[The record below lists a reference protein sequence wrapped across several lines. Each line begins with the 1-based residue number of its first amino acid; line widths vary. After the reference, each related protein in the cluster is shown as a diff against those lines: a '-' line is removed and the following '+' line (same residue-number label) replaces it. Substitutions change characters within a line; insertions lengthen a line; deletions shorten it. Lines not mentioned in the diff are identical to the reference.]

1 MQIASEETKTP
12 APDHFNWYWQTIPP
26 TGAETVRAD
35 NFFLKSQKSQNRPTL
50 LRSIANFREVPE
62 SDVPEVAFVGRS
74 NVGKSSL
81 LNAIVDANV
90 KDLLARTSATRG
102 FTKTMNFY
110 GIGPETGVSLKKD
123 KNGRDKIAGP
133 GLVIVDMPGYGEG
146 SLASWGIEIMKYIQ
160 SRKQLRR
167 VFVLLDAEHGI
178 KDKDRSL
185 LASLRLAGVSHQVIL
200 SKLDKLYIPPGR
212 FATENQHK
220 QRPNP
225 KPKGTLEAVRKMME
239 DLKPIIN
246 PPVGGG
252 ALGEILACSSETMV
266 DSKRLG
272 LDHVRDDFILSLV
285 HVYLARQALEVRR
298 IIAQTAATFINLR
311 HPIMAPPKD
320 TMFRSADMSLTQL
333 YIANEIGREVV
344 SALGELGTM
353 DFRDLNSETTAF
365 QRTFTQEIRR
375 LDNVE
380 RQLRYFRAQME
391 KSSIPMRSIYDF
403 NNPFT
408 APSASEIDELADK
421 SQSLEQRITSLNDSY
436 ETLKKREVELTEW
449 RWVLREAGGFFDRA
463 RGQTEEI
470 RQSIDDD
477 DDAPL
482 LRDVEQNGQ
491 GESGAERSFTV
502 MNIGFVAGVI
512 PRERMGAFERI
523 LWRTLRGNLYM
534 NQSEIPEPIINPE
547 NNEETSKN
555 VFIIFAHGKEII
567 AKIRKISESLGADL
581 YSVDENSELRRDQ
594 IREVNTRLSDLASV
608 LKNTKSTLDAE
619 LTAIG
624 RNLAAWMVVIKKEK
638 ATYETLNKFS
648 YDHQRKTLIAE
659 AWAPTNGLGLIKST
673 LSDVNERAGLSV
685 PTIVNQIK
693 TTKTPPTYFKTN
705 RFTLGFQTIIDA
717 YGTIKYREVNPALPA
732 IVTFPFMFAVM
743 FGDAGHGVILL
754 MAASAMIYF
763 ERRLERSKLDEL
775 FSMMFYGRYI
785 VLMMGIFSIYTGLL
799 YCDAFSLGLPFFK
812 SMWVWDKDGQGPT
825 STRVEGYTYPF
836 GLDYRWH
843 DTENDLLFSNSY
855 KMKLSILLGWCHMT
869 FSLMW
874 SLVNARYFKTKIDIW
889 GNFVPGMIF
898 FQSIFGYLAFTIVY
912 KWSIDW
918 PARGESPPSLLNML
932 IFMFLQPGTLEPGSS
947 PLYPGQATLQV
958 ILLLLALVCVPIL
971 LFLKPF
977 YLRYEHNKARGLGY
991 RGIGETS
998 RVSALDDDDEEDG
1011 RALNGGRDSFGN
1023 DDDGIAMIT
1032 QDIGHGEEHEEFE
1045 FSEVMIH
1052 QVIHTIEFCLNCVS
1066 HTASYLRLWALS
1078 LAHQRL
1084 SIVLWDM
1091 TMKNAFSFTGV
1102 KGAILMVP
1110 IFYFWFACTVAVLCV
1125 MEGTS
1130 AMLHSLRLHW
1140 VEAMSKHFIGDGVP
1154 FMPFSFKV
1162 LLEEE
1167 PVE

>member
-1 MQIASEETKTP
+1 
-12 APDHFNWYWQTIPP
+12 
-26 TGAETVRAD
+26 
-35 NFFLKSQKSQNRPTL
+35 
-50 LRSIANFREVPE
+50 
-62 SDVPEVAFVGRS
+62 
-74 NVGKSSL
+74 
-81 LNAIVDANV
+81 
-90 KDLLARTSATRG
+90 
-102 FTKTMNFY
+102 
-110 GIGPETGVSLKKD
+110 
-123 KNGRDKIAGP
+123 
-133 GLVIVDMPGYGEG
+133 
-146 SLASWGIEIMKYIQ
+146 
-160 SRKQLRR
+160 
-167 VFVLLDAEHGI
+167 
-178 KDKDRSL
+178 
-185 LASLRLAGVSHQVIL
+185 
-200 SKLDKLYIPPGR
+200 
-212 FATENQHK
+212 
-220 QRPNP
+220 
-225 KPKGTLEAVRKMME
+225 
-239 DLKPIIN
+239 
-246 PPVGGG
+246 
-252 ALGEILACSSETMV
+252 
-266 DSKRLG
+266 
-272 LDHVRDDFILSLV
+272 
-285 HVYLARQALEVRR
+285 
-298 IIAQTAATFINLR
+298 
-311 HPIMAPPKD
+311 MAPQKD

-333 YIANEIGREVV
+333 YISNEIGREVV
-344 SALGELGTM
+344 SALGELGVM
-353 DFRDLNSETTAF
+353 DFRDLNSETSAF

-380 RQLRYFRAQME
+380 RQLRYFRQQMDKLE
-391 KSSIPMRSIYDF
+391 IPMRSIYDF

-408 APSASEIDELADK
+408 SPSATEIDELADK
-421 SQSLEQRITSLNDSY
+421 SQQLENRISSLNESY

-470 RQSIDDD
+470 RHSLDD

-482 LRDVEQNGQ
+482 LADVEQNSQNEPAGD
-491 GESGAERSFTV
+491 RSFSV
-502 MNIGFVAGVI
+502 MNIGFVSGVI
-512 PRERMGAFERI
+512 PRDRIAAFERI

-567 AKIRKISESLGADL
+567 AKIRKISESMGADL

-594 IREVNTRLSDLASV
+594 MREVNSRLSDLSSV

-624 RNLAAWMVVIKKEK
+624 RTLAAWMVIIKKEK
-638 ATYETLNKFS
+638 GTYQTLNKFS

-659 AWAPTNGLGLIKST
+659 AWAPTNSLGLIKST
-673 LSDVNERAGLSV
+673 LSDVNDRAGLSV
-685 PTIVNQIK
+685 PTIVNQVK

-705 RFTLGFQTIIDA
+705 RFTLAFQTIIDA

-743 FGDAGHGVILL
+743 FGDAGHGVIILS
-754 MAASAMIYF
+754 AALAMIYF
-763 ERRLERSKLDEL
+763 ERKLQRSKLDEL
-775 FSMMFYGRYI
+775 FSMIFYGRYI
-785 VLMMGIFSIYTGLL
+785 IMMMGIFSIYTGLL
-799 YCDAFSLGLPFFK
+799 YCDAFSKELPWFS
-812 SMWVWDKDGQGPT
+812 SMWEWDSHKDEKGEVHLGPNAH
-825 STRVEGYTYPF
+825 RIEGHTYPF

-843 DTENDLLFSNSY
+843 ETDNDLLFSNSY

-874 SLVNARYFKTKIDIW
+874 SLVNSRYFKTPIDIW

-898 FQSIFGYLAFTIVY
+898 FQSIFGYLSFTIVY
-912 KWSIDW
+912 KWSVDW
-918 PARGESPPSLLNML
+918 AARGVSPPSLLNML
-932 IFMFLQPGTLEPGSS
+932 IYMFLSPGTLEEGTEPMF
-947 PLYPGQATLQV
+947 PGQAGLQTFLV
-958 ILLLLALVCVPIL
+958 LIALACVPVL

-977 YLRYEHNKARGLGY
+977 YLRWEHNKTRALGY
-991 RGIGETS
+991 RGIGEST
-998 RVSALDDDDEEDG
+998 RVSALDDDDEDES
-1011 RALNGGRDSFGN
+1011 RNLNGNGRESFG

-1045 FSEVMIH
+1045 FGEIMIH

-1091 TMKNAFSFTGV
+1091 TMKNAFGMTGIT
-1102 KGAILMVP
+1102 GSIMMVVV
-1110 IFYFWFACTVAVLCV
+1110 FYGWFMLTVAVLCV

-1154 FMPFSFKV
+1154 FEPFSFV
-1162 LLEEE
+1162 RLLEDD